1 MRHLRVRR
9 LRRGCGQGISPYR
22 RRRSRSP
29 SSPRPPP
36 SARSRPRHQRRSATP
51 GSRSSAQSAASAGVS
66 SASSPGPCPS
76 AGCATTST
84 YVRQT
89 PSSITLRVY
98 VVLRGCSTTVR
109 SRTGVPHVR
118 TIRVRAARTGGR
130 PAGAASP
137 PSRACYRAYGST
149 GPYSAARRQWRPV
162 TPDTPDKAAGV
173 DPRTPPRTSTPPRSA
188 CWTPARTSK
197 VATALELYE
206 RVRATRTKT

>member
-1 MRHLRVRR
+1 MRHRRVRR
-9 LRRGCGQGISPYR
+9 LRRECSGRRASPYR

-29 SSPRPPP
+29 SSRRPLP
-36 SARSRPRHQRRSATP
+36 SARSRPHRRRRSATP
-51 GSRSSAQSAASAGVS
+51 GSRSSAPSAASAGAS
-66 SASSPGPCPS
+66 SASNRGPCPS

-109 SRTGVPHVR
+109 SRTAVPHVR

-149 GPYSAARRQWRPV
+149 GPYSAAKRQWRPV
-162 TPDTPDKAAGV
+162 TPDTPDRAAGV
-173 DPRTPPRTSTPPRSA
+173 DLRTPPRTSTPPRSG
-188 CWTPARTSK
+188 CSTPARTSK
-197 VATALELYE
+197 VTTALELYE
-206 RVRATRTKT
+206 RVTKT